1 MKLLKIFFIFFI
13 QTIEILFSFA
23 HSQKIE
29 LPPIRVEK
37 DFYFEKE
44 NFIFETPQEILEYPS
59 SLELRKR
66 NDFGIAQ
73 DLFIR
78 GANFEDNFIFLDGI
92 LFNHPQTGHFNLEI
106 PLTEFDLEKI
116 DIKET
121 SLSLNFKIKK
131 PEEEGFIFKNLW
143 GEHQLIK
150 NAFSLNYGFL
160 DTKNRVSFSHLK
172 SSGARENT
180 DFEIYTFTF
189 NSLIEEKNDFF
200 FAYQEKSFG
209 ADSFYSSFYPFEE
222 EHLRQ
227 IFFRLKSSIE
237 NLKNTVYFRYFKD
250 KFILDRYNPSFYF
263 NLHRTYT
270 YGVHTLLKINEDF
283 SLGYEIKRDRLKSS
297 RLDKHSRLKNI
308 LFFEGKFKK
317 NLFSLNPFLKVN
329 YTPKYDLN
337 YCAFLEN
344 NVNLN
349 WFNLIFS
356 FSRSFRYPSFTE
368 LYYSSPANKG
378 NPALSPEKINSFET
392 RIEKRLN
399 SLLLKLSFFL
409 RRHKDAIDWVKEKES
424 FPWQAENVK
433 KIKAKGA
440 SFYIKWGKKQKLILD
455 YTYLDLSNSPF
466 NYSKYLFDYCQHK
479 LSQTILL
486 FIKSWQIRFI
496 TQFCK
501 PISRKKYWKVDLKVT
516 KSLNKNLSFFIE
528 GTNIFNED
536 YFTTGGIKANP
547 SWFRVGFIYRF

>member
-1 MKLLKIFFIFFI
+1 VKLLKIFFIFFI

-209 ADSFYSSFYPFEE
+209 ADSFYSSFFPFEE

-250 KFILDRYNPSFYF
+250 KFILDRHNPSFYF

-424 FPWQAENVK
+424 FSWQAENVK

-440 SFYIKWGKKQKLILD
+440 SFYIKWDKKQKLILD